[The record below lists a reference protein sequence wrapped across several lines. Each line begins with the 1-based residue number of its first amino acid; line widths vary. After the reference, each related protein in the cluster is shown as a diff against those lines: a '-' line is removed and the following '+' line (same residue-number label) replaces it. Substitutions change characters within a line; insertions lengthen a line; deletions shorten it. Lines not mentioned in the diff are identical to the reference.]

1 MKHRV
6 LLVLLVAAAS
16 ACSSKKKS
24 NDTKAPVADKLAKA
38 AKDLPDG
45 LDMHL
50 SNGKAGPPPF
60 DKSKLAAAKKLGD
73 GDVQSILSRAEALKM
88 ETGDQ
93 QDFALRPM
101 SNPPPRTGNTI
112 KDTFPAPPS
121 SLLPPAPN
129 DTGKDLRVLRYMPEG
144 EVPLAPELS
153 VTFSQPMV
161 PVTSQDDAANTKPVK
176 LTPEPKGKWRWIGT
190 RTILFDPDVRFPQ
203 ATTYKV
209 EIPAGTKSMN
219 GGVLKE
225 AVKFTFET
233 PAAKL
238 VGHYPGDYSPQQLDV
253 PLFVTFDQKIDP
265 KLVLARLQ
273 VRAPVAG
280 KPIKPTNQDDPW
292 AKAGSSPT
300 TMQTFPIRA
309 LDDKEIA
316 KDKQLAAMID
326 AAKKDEQTG
335 RWLAFRTVQKLP
347 PDAQVTVEIPAGTP
361 SAEGP
366 NLTKE
371 AQSFTFRTYPPLRVD
386 QADCGWGGVC
396 RPGMALTFVFNNP
409 LDAEKFTEQ
418 QVKVS
423 PDIPGMKVVQ
433 AGNNVSVLGMTKAR
447 TVYKV
452 TVASSIA
459 DEFKQTL
466 GKDETRTFSVG
477 DAMPTFF
484 GPSGLVVLD
493 PAASARTLDFFSTN
507 YESLKVQLFK
517 VQPSDVAGFGH
528 YIREVWNKDHPPR
541 MPGTKVFDQLI
552 KTKIAPN
559 ELVETKIDLMPALN
573 KAGLGH
579 AIAIVEPHP
588 WKEPYDPPRMYVWV
602 QSTKLAVDA
611 HVDGESMVVF
621 ATDLATGKPVEGVS
635 LEMKPFG
642 ITGTSDA
649 QGLATLPLGAN
660 TRGTQYL
667 LAKKGDDVAFVAD
680 DNGYFD
686 DYGSWYKQ
694 PRDKTVGWFVF
705 DDRKLYKPGE
715 EVSLKGWLR
724 VIDYG
729 KWGDVGAINGA
740 VSTISYRVTDRTGN
754 EIAKGTMPVSPVG
767 GFDTKFKL
775 PKTPNLGYAQ
785 VYMTANGRMPT
796 SYSHSFQIEEF
807 RRPEFEV
814 SAQASPGP
822 FVIGGGG
829 DITVDAK
836 YFAGGALPGAPV
848 NWYLTANQTS
858 FTPPNRDDYVFG
870 SWEPWWGYRAWYD
883 EADPYHPQPY
893 KPPPTWTF
901 TGKTDALGEHV
912 LHMDFISAK
921 PSMPFSVTANASVSD
936 VNRQTWNASS
946 TITVH
951 PSSLYVGVKTKRPF
965 VEKGTPFG
973 IDLIAVDIDGKMQPG
988 AKLEVKTV
996 RLDWEYKNGR
1006 YKTKEVD
1013 PQSCSTVAKTD
1024 AVPCEFKTPKGGT
1037 YQLVATVVDS
1047 KGRANQTKLTYWV
1060 GGDDNRPPARE
1071 VAQEQVQLIPDKKE
1085 YTAGNTAELLVQSP
1099 FYPAEGVVTWRR
1111 SGIVKTERITMTGP
1125 TASLKV
1131 PIEDR
1136 MTPNLFVQVDLV
1148 GLAVRANDRGEPDPK
1163 LPKRPAYAVGA
1174 INLSVP
1180 PKQRALQVVVTPSA
1194 AKLGPGESATLALE
1208 VKDAAGKPVA
1218 DAEAAVIVV
1227 DESVLSL
1234 TGYQFSDPIG
1244 AFYPQRGADT
1254 RDWYE
1259 RSYVKLAQPD
1269 VTKLNANLP
1278 TGRTGYGPGGGG
1290 AGAPMP
1296 TTAAAPPM
1304 AMDEMA
1310 NAAPEEKEVMKKSD
1324 APRAEPKPAAPSKVV
1339 ADGKARYRSLED
1351 ARNGGVL
1358 GGMDGDKDA
1367 QQQPQTPVAIRT
1379 DFNPLAAFSPSVK
1392 TDANGKATVQ
1402 VKMPDNLTRYRVV
1415 AIAVAGDK
1423 QFGKGESAITARLPL
1438 MVRPSPPR
1446 FLNFGDTFRL
1456 PVTIQNQTDQ
1466 MMTVRL
1472 AARTTNLKLT
1482 DGAGREVTV
1491 PPNDRVEVQFPAAAD
1506 MAGTARLQVV
1516 GVSGAMS
1523 DAANL
1528 ELPVWTPATTEAFA
1542 TYGVID
1548 EGAIKQAV
1556 ALPGK
1561 VWPQFGGLEV
1571 TTASTNLQALTD
1583 AVIYLVHYPF
1593 ECAEQ
1598 RSSRVLGIASL
1609 RDVLAAFKSKDLPS
1623 ATAMEHS
1630 VDVDIEHLSQMQ
1642 NSDGG
1647 YAFWER
1653 GYPSEPY
1660 LTVYVTQALLKAKA
1674 KRFAIKDYMIERSKN
1689 FLHNIE
1695 SYYNPYY
1702 SEEVRNAISAYA
1714 LYVRKQMGDVDV
1726 AKAKAL
1732 IQRAGGPE
1740 KLSMEA
1746 NGWLLGTLAGNPAA
1760 ATERAAI
1767 LKHALNK
1774 VSETAGAAN
1783 FTTSYADGAYLLLAS
1798 DRRVDA
1804 VMLESLIQEK
1814 KDLDL
1819 IPKLVTGLLAH
1830 RKAGHWLNT
1839 QENTFVLM
1847 ALDLYFKTY
1856 EKVTPNFVSRIWLGT
1871 DYAGDHA
1878 FRGRTTE
1885 YYQIGIAMKDVA
1897 AHDKQDLTI
1906 QKDGA
1911 GRLYYRI
1918 GMKYA
1923 PHDLK
1928 QFPADYGFA
1937 VERRYEAVDDPKDV
1951 TRDKDGTWHI
1961 KAGAR
1966 VRVKLNMVNE
1976 NRRYH
1981 VALVDPMPAGL
1992 EAMNPALATTGPL
2005 PLDPQQQQSRGR
2017 YWWWYG
2023 PWYDHQNLRD
2033 ERVEAF
2039 APLLWEG
2046 NHEYEYIARATTP
2059 GNFVVPP
2066 PKAEEMYMPETF
2078 GRGGSDRV
2086 IID

>member
-1 MKHRV
+1 MKNRV
-6 LLVLLVAAAS
+6 LLLVLLATASCRCGKDSTTENKPAA
-16 ACSSKKKS
+16 
-24 NDTKAPVADKLAKA
+24 TADRLAKA

-45 LDMHL
+45 LDLRL

-60 DKSKLAAAKKLGD
+60 DKSKLAPAKKLGD
-73 GDVQSILSRAEALKM
+73 ADVQQILSRAEALKM
-88 ETGDQ
+88 EAGDQ

-112 KDTFPAPPS
+112 KDVFPAPPS
-121 SLLPPAPN
+121 SLLPPAAN

-161 PVTSQDDAANTKPVK
+161 PITSQDDAAKVQPVK
-176 LTPEPKGKWRWIGT
+176 LTPQPKGKWRWIGAK
-190 RTILFDPDVRFPQ
+190 TILFDPEVRFPQ

-209 EIPAGTKSMN
+209 EIPAGTKSLN

-233 PAAKL
+233 PAAKMIS
-238 VGHYPGDYSPQQLDV
+238 HYPGDWSPQHLDV
-253 PLFVTFDQKIDP
+253 PMFIEFDQKIDP
-265 KLVLARLQ
+265 KAVIQKIQ
-273 VRAPVAG
+273 VKAPVAPKRAG
-280 KPIKPTNQDDPW
+280 PSNDPW
-292 AKAGSSPT
+292 EKAGTPV
-300 TMQTFPIRA
+300 MQPVAIRL

-316 KDKQLAAMID
+316 KDKPLAAMVE
-326 AAKKDEQTG
+326 AAKKDEHAG
-335 RWLAFRTVQKLP
+335 RWLAFRTVQKFS
-347 PDAQVTVEIPAGTP
+347 PDAQITVEIPKGTP
-361 SAEGP
+361 SLEGP
-366 NLTKE
+366 NQTKE
-371 AQSFTFRTYPPLRVD
+371 SQSFSFHTYPPLRVD
-386 QADCGWGGVC
+386 QADCGWGGEC

-409 LDAEKFTEQ
+409 LDAEKFSEQ

-423 PDIPGMKVVQ
+423 PAIDGMKVIQ
-433 AGNNVSVLGMTKAR
+433 SGTTVSVVGMTKSR
-447 TVYKV
+447 TTYKV
-452 TVASSIA
+452 TVASSIV

-466 GKDETRTFSVG
+466 GKDDTRTFHVG
-477 DAMPTFF
+477 DAVPTFF

-493 PAASARTLDFFSTN
+493 PSAAKPTLDFFSTN
-507 YESLKVQLFK
+507 YTGLKVKLYK
-517 VQPSDVAGFGH
+517 VQPSDVTAYGR
-528 YIREVWNKDHPPR
+528 YLREMWNKDHPPQ
-541 MPGTKVFDQLI
+541 MPGTIVFD
-552 KTKIAPN
+552 KTIPTKVAPN
-559 ELVETKIDLMPALN
+559 ELVETAIDLAPALN
-573 KAGLGH
+573 KSGFGH
-579 AIAIVEPHP
+579 AIAVVEPTP
-588 WKEPYDPPRMYVWV
+588 WTEKYDPPRQYAWV
-602 QSTKLAVDA
+602 ESTHIAVDA
-611 HVDGESMVVF
+611 HVDGENMLVF
-621 ATDLATGKPVEGVS
+621 ASDLATGKPLQGVS

-649 QGLATLPLGAN
+649 QGLATLPLGASE
-660 TRGTQYL
+660 RGTHYL
-667 LAKKGDDVAFVAD
+667 LAKKGEDVAFLAD
-680 DNGYFD
+680 DNGSFD
-686 DYGSWYKQ
+686 EYGSWYKQ
-694 PRDKTVGWFVF
+694 PREKTVGWFVF

-740 VSTISYRVTDRTGN
+740 VTSINYRVVDRTGN
-754 EIAKGTMPVSPVG
+754 EITKGTMPVSPVG
-767 GFDTKFKL
+767 GFDTKFTL
-775 PKTPNLGYAQ
+775 PKTPNLGYAY
-785 VYMTANGRMPT
+785 VYMNATGRMPT
-796 SYSHSFQIEEF
+796 SYTHSFQIEEF

-822 FVIGGGG
+822 FVVGGGG
-829 DITVDAK
+829 DVTVDAK

-848 NWYLTANQTS
+848 NWYVTANQTS
-858 FTPPNRDDYVFG
+858 FTPPNRDEYVFG

-883 EADPYHPQPY
+883 EADPYNPKPY
-893 KPPPTWTF
+893 KPPPTWNF
-901 TGKTDALGEHV
+901 AGKTDALGEHI

-921 PSMPFSVTANASVSD
+921 PSMPFSVTANATVSD
-936 VNRQTWNASS
+936 VNRQAWNAST

-951 PSSLYVGVKTKRPF
+951 PSSLYVGVKTKRSF
-965 VEKGTPFG
+965 VEKGTPFD
-973 IDLIAVDIDGKMQPG
+973 IDLIAVDIDGKAQQG
-988 AKLEVKTV
+988 AKIEVKTV

-1006 YKTKEVD
+1006 YKSKETD
-1013 PQSCSTVAKTD
+1013 PQTCNAVAKTD

-1037 YQLVATVVDS
+1037 YQLTATVVDS

-1071 VAQEQVQLIPDKKE
+1071 VAQELVQLIPDKKE
-1085 YTAGNTAELLVQSP
+1085 YTPGNTAELLVQAP
-1099 FYPAEGVVTWRR
+1099 FYPAEGIVTWRR
-1111 SGIVKTERITMTGP
+1111 SGIVKTERITLTGP

-1136 MTPNLFVQVDLV
+1136 MTPNLYVQVDLV
-1148 GLAVRANDRGEPDPK
+1148 GMATRANDRGEPDK
-1163 LPKRPAYAVGA
+1163 ALPKRPAYAVGS
-1174 INLSVP
+1174 INLPVP
-1180 PKQRALQVVVTPSA
+1180 PKQRALQVAVTPEA
-1194 AKLGPGESATLALE
+1194 AKLGPGESTTLAVE
-1208 VKDAAGKPVA
+1208 VKDAAGRPVA
-1218 DAEAAVIVV
+1218 DAEAAVVVV
-1227 DESVLSL
+1227 DESVLTL
-1234 TGYQFSDPIG
+1234 AGYSFSDPIG
-1244 AFYPQRGADT
+1244 SFYPQRGPDT
-1254 RDWYE
+1254 RDWYQ
-1259 RSYVKLAQPD
+1259 RAYVKLAQPD
-1269 VTKLNANLP
+1269 VSKLAVNLP
-1278 TGRTGYGPGGGG
+1278 QGNARGFGGAPGGG
-1290 AGAPMP
+1290 AP
-1296 TTAAAPPM
+1296 TTTAIAPAAAPPM
-1304 AMDEMA
+1304 EMEADE
-1310 NAAPEEKEVMKKSD
+1310 APMKKS
-1324 APRAEPKPAAPSKVV
+1324 AEKRMEPAKPMAATK
-1339 ADGKARYRSLED
+1339 AEAKEDGRYRD
-1351 ARNGGVL
+1351 DIVAMNGL
-1358 GGMDGDKDA
+1358 AKDKNSGL
-1367 QQQPQTPVAIRT
+1367 QQGQKPQEPNTPVAIRT
-1379 DFNPLAAFSPSVK
+1379 NFNPLAAFSPSVK

-1415 AIAVAGDK
+1415 AIAVAGEK

-1446 FLNFGDTFRL
+1446 FLNFGDTFKL
-1456 PVTIQNQTDQ
+1456 PVTVQNQTDQ

-1472 AARTTNLKLT
+1472 AARTTNLNLT
-1482 DGAGREVTV
+1482 DGQGREVTV

-1516 GVSGAMS
+1516 GVSGTMS

-1548 EGAIKQAV
+1548 DGAIKQQV

-1598 RSSRVLGIASL
+1598 RSSRILGIASL
-1609 RDVLAAFKSKDLPS
+1609 RDVLTAFKSKDLPS
-1623 ATAMEHS
+1623 TAAMEHS

-1647 YAFWER
+1647 YAYWER
-1653 GYPSEPY
+1653 GYPSNPY

-1674 KRFAIKDYMIERSKN
+1674 KRFSINDYMVQRSKYY
-1689 FLHNIE
+1689 LQNIE
-1695 SYYNPYY
+1695 NYYDIYY
-1702 SEEVRNAISAYA
+1702 SEDVRNSISAYA
-1714 LYVRKQMGDVDV
+1714 LYVRKQMGDLDV

-1732 IQRAGGPE
+1732 IARAGGPE
-1740 KLSMEA
+1740 KLPMEA
-1746 NGWLLGTLAGNPAA
+1746 NGWLLATLAGNASA

-1767 LKHALNK
+1767 VRHALNK

-1783 FTTSYADGAYLLLAS
+1783 FTTGYGDGAYLLLAS

-1804 VMLESLIQEK
+1804 VMLEALIQEQK
-1814 KDLDL
+1814 NLDL
-1819 IPKLVTGLLAH
+1819 IPKLVTGLMAH
-1830 RKAGHWLNT
+1830 RKRGRWLNT

-1856 EKVTPNFVSRIWLGT
+1856 EKTTPNFVSRIWLGN

-1885 YYQIGIAMKDVA
+1885 YYQVGIAMKDVA
-1897 AHDKQDLTI
+1897 THDKQDLTI

-1951 TRDKDGTWHI
+1951 TQDKDGVWHI

-1966 VRVKLNMVNE
+1966 VRVRLNMVNE

-2005 PLDPQQQQSRGR
+2005 PMDPNPKSDAGRGR

-2023 PWYDHQNLRD
+2023 PWYDHQNMRD

-2046 NHEYEYIARATTP
+2046 NHEYVYIARATTP

-2086 IID
+2086 LVE